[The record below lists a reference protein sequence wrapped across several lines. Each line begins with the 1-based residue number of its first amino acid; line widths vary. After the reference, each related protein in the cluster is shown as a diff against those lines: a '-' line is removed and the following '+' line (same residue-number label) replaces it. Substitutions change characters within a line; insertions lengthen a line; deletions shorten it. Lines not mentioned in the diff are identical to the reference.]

1 MKSDLETL
9 LSKYNHAIEDLQCA
23 HDAVALTA
31 VALADAVAKDGIAP
45 DVSDEPAPRKKRTP
59 KPATEL
65 KVPKKYIDREPA
77 ASGCLCGCGEDPT
90 QGSQFIRGH
99 AHTLS
104 AIVKF
109 VEADKL
115 PFESIPPHA
124 HQYLYCHEKVS
135 KDLKNKIDREEEAA
149 Q

>member
-45 DVSDEPAPRKKRTP
+45 DVSEPAPRKRRAP
-59 KPATEL
+59 RASGDYP
-65 KVPKKYIDREPA
+65 VPKKYIDREPA

-90 QGSQFIRGH
+90 EGSQFIRGH

-109 VEADKL
+109 VEAHKL
-115 PFESIPPHA
+115 PLASIPSHA
-124 HQYLYCHEKVS
+124 HQYLCDSGKIS
-135 KDLKNKIDREEEAA
+135 ADLKFQFDGETAA
-149 Q
+149 E